1 VLVFKNFSFRFEDS
15 VGIPYYINFVDNLD
29 YIEDRK
35 ITFIL
40 NDLKQ
45 LNSLSYYIK
54 ILNIAG

>member
-1 VLVFKNFSFRFEDS
+1 
-15 VGIPYYINFVDNLD
+15 YYINYVDNLD
-29 YIEDRK
+29 YIKDEK

-54 ILNIAG
+54 ILNTAG

>member
-1 VLVFKNFSFRFEDS
+1 M
-15 VGIPYYINFVDNLD
+15 INFVNNLD